1 MVSEGLHQTGIHYED
16 SPPLQS
22 LAGGG
27 LCEPKL
33 LGHQDT
39 NESLSKENQEPF
51 SPSPFMLGA
60 KVELNSFRTWV
71 RFAAGRMFVANR
83 QLSAA
88 GRLRSACCRQ
98 ARFLWF
104 WVTVISWPQTFQP
117 TSDSPAGLPGY
128 RLGVTS
134 EVNRIPKGRTPTQ
147 VRLEPLSNSCC
158 LVCVSGGLLK
168 APERRSHCVSKAV
181 KEGHPIHLW
190 ESITSH
196 RCRHL
201 EYRLVQGTGLK
212 HFFFFIYL
220 FFGGRCSRQRFFV

>member
-1 MVSEGLHQTGIHYED
+1 MGEVCCWQNVCSKQTAKCSWEAEVGLLQTGQVSVVLGDHH
-16 SPPLQS
+16 Q
-22 LAGGG
+22 LA
-27 LCEPKL
+27 
-33 LGHQDT
+33 
-39 NESLSKENQEPF
+39 
-51 SPSPFMLGA
+51 
-60 KVELNSFRTWV
+60 
-71 RFAAGRMFVANR
+71 
-83 QLSAA
+83 
-88 GRLRSACCRQ
+88 
-98 ARFLWF
+98 
-104 WVTVISWPQTFQP
+104 
-117 TSDSPAGLPGY
+117 SDLPAGLPGY

-158 LVCVSGGLLK
+158 LVCVSGGVLK
-168 APERRSHCVSKAV
+168 APERRSHCVSKAI

-220 FFGGRCSRQRFFV
+220 FLRGGVQDSVSLCDFGVSPGSYSAEQAGL